1 MDWKERFLKLYTDGD
16 VVDYGRALELKSRN
30 LQEKLYRFRSV
41 DNLGFVEDE
50 LKGNIFLPYIGS
62 LNDPFDSCSLLES
75 GNPSELMD
83 AKEFQENLI
92 KTTDRKIPSE
102 IFEDPDWFKKVVE
115 HMMQTSDESLPQNTP
130 ELLSSIIRE
139 EFEKVNGVMN
149 DVVRTTSRVA
159 CFTEKLT
166 NLPMWAHYA
175 CQHSGICMEYDIKS
189 IESEYIKSRL
199 FPVFYVRKL
208 PSFVSLSQRKQMLPF
223 MMTDY
228 LAIHKLEDWK
238 YEKEWRLVI
247 VPGHEGYSEETMRK
261 DMKGKGMAH
270 KFSRPKKVYLGAK
283 IDETKKKV
291 VLNLCHKCGVDV
303 MQMQCTEYGLQAV
316 QITE

>member
-75 GNPSELMD
+75 GNLSELMD

-115 HMMQTSDESLPQNTP
+115 HMMQTSEESLPKNTP

-175 CQHSGICMEYDIKS
+175 CQHSG
-189 IESEYIKSRL
+189 
-199 FPVFYVRKL
+199 YVWN
-208 PSFVSLSQRKQMLPF
+208 
-223 MMTDY
+223 T
-228 LAIHKLEDWK
+228 I
-238 YEKEWRLVI
+238 
-247 VPGHEGYSEETMRK
+247 
-261 DMKGKGMAH
+261 
-270 KFSRPKKVYLGAK
+270 
-283 IDETKKKV
+283 
-291 VLNLCHKCGVDV
+291 
-303 MQMQCTEYGLQAV
+303 
-316 QITE
+316 